1 MRRTRRKRSKPLGK
15 HVKGWDIYEGDVV
28 TRLSDGASYIL
39 VGRKNN
45 VMLIR
50 HALPPTVLPS
60 RFHEKSLPLFRVH
73 PSELNI
79 QSR

>member
-1 MRRTRRKRSKPLGK
+1 MRRRKSKVLGK
-15 HVKGWDIYEGDVV
+15 SIKGWDIYEGDVV

-39 VGRKNN
+39 VGRKDN

-50 HALPPTVLPS
+50 QTLPPTVLPS
-60 RFHEKSLPLFRVH
+60 RFHAGSLPLYRVH

-79 QSR
+79 QSK